1 MRFQPGQSGN
11 PGGRPKSGYDLASQ
25 CRKNGAKVFTV
36 LSQCLNDPD
45 PNIRLKAAALM
56 AERGFGKAHQSIDQT
71 IAGANGGALTVSW
84 LGQQRE
90 HSPRPGS

>member
-25 CRKNGAKVFTV
+25 CRKHGAKVFTV
-36 LSQCLNDPD
+36 LSQSLNDPD

-56 AERGFGKAHQSIDQT
+56 AERGFGKALQTIDQT
-71 IAGANGGALTVSW
+71 NHGPVEVTW
-84 LGQQRE
+84 LGWPPTQPPK
-90 HSPRPGS
+90 SVG